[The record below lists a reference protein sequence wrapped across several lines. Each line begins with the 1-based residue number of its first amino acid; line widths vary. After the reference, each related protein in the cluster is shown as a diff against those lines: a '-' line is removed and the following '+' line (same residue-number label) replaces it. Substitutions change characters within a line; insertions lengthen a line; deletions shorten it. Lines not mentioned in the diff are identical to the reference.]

1 MASFD
6 YRTYLGKDVEG
17 GKPVGVKLYEYIH
30 ANGNKWCLYI
40 GNAQNA
46 IRISKI
52 GTASPSFGSEKVT
65 HVINCAVKAG
75 SHYKRIEMRDDIL
88 YAAVSTNDWPE
99 PQVGTVNGDAE
110 KPNWESALMLSRNSF
125 SELQYNNV
133 CLYVHC
139 VYGKNRSAITCA
151 IILKYLF
158 GNQNSSVRSIDD
170 AINYM
175 KHIKPDIHVM
185 YAYREWGKEITR
197 EINTARRRKLCRV
210 VGCNFCN
217 PGDTHYC
224 KVCKTHDVDH
234 FSKHCLLNNVVN
246 NNHGCS
252 VILLKD
258 YYINGVYKGLSAYVI
273 FDHTD
278 NFCFPTESRDD
289 SDTSVHC
296 AWRALY
302 EELHVHEISEEMIT
316 NPLIFKSIGDKRGL
330 PNVYISRL
338 RENVMITFT
347 GADFNKRRQPY
358 EKMKAD
364 NQPRHLWKPYLET
377 KRMENLL
384 IQPLLEQDP
393 KAISF
398 GVNAKFE
405 RLELRDVALKILRD
419 EDVRKCLKDE
429 VEKSKR
435 RNGLI

>member
-1 MASFD
+1 
-6 YRTYLGKDVEG
+6 L
-17 GKPVGVKLYEYIH
+17 
-30 ANGNKWCLYI
+30 
-40 GNAQNA
+40 
-46 IRISKI
+46 
-52 GTASPSFGSEKVT
+52 
-65 HVINCAVKAG
+65 
-75 SHYKRIEMRDDIL
+75 
-88 YAAVSTNDWPE
+88 
-99 PQVGTVNGDAE
+99 
-110 KPNWESALMLSRNSF
+110 
-125 SELQYNNV
+125 
-133 CLYVHC
+133 
-139 VYGKNRSAITCA
+139 
-151 IILKYLF
+151 
-158 GNQNSSVRSIDD
+158 
-170 AINYM
+170 
-175 KHIKPDIHVM
+175 
-185 YAYREWGKEITR
+185 
-197 EINTARRRKLCRV
+197 
-210 VGCNFCN
+210 
-217 PGDTHYC
+217 
-224 KVCKTHDVDH
+224 
-234 FSKHCLLNNVVN
+234 
-246 NNHGCS
+246 
-252 VILLKD
+252 
-258 YYINGVYKGLSAYVI
+258 
-273 FDHTD
+273 
-278 NFCFPTESRDD
+278 SRDD

-338 RENVMITFT
+338 RENVMIRFT

-364 NQPRHLWKPYLET
+364 NLPRHLWKPYLET